1 MTTQPAADFES
12 RRFQTAAAHY
22 LAGRPPY
29 PDELV
34 ARTAELVGLTPSD
47 RLLDLGCGPGQL
59 SKAFAPFVGEVVAM
73 DPEPAML
80 DIARQTTQ
88 GLANVS
94 VVQGRSDELIA
105 SHGRFKAV
113 VIARA
118 FHWMDRDQTLR
129 TLDGLIEPGGAVVLI
144 GEELLKI
151 PENARMEEFRQFDR
165 AWSADDRSHPI
176 FQARERPHLSVLLA
190 SPFSRLEQVE
200 VIRRH
205 RLDFQVLADRLLSF
219 SSTSR
224 ARLGD
229 RAEAMLEDLRGKAE
243 AWEAEGPLEEVL
255 ASQALI
261 ARRP

>member
-1 MTTQPAADFES
+1 MTTEPAADFES

-29 PDELV
+29 PEELV
-34 ARTAELVGLTPSD
+34 ARTAELLGLTRAD

-59 SKAFAPFVGEVVAM
+59 SRAFAPFVGEVVAM

-80 DIARQTTQ
+80 GIAREMTA

-94 VVQGRSDELIA
+94 VVHGRSDELGP

-118 FHWMDRDQTLR
+118 FHWMDRDETLR
-129 TLDGLIEPGGAVVLI
+129 TLDGLVEPDGAVVLM
-144 GEELLKI
+144 GEEVLKI
-151 PENARMEEFRQFDR
+151 PENARMEEFRQLDR
-165 AWSADDRSHPI
+165 TWSADDSTHPI

-190 SPFSRLEQVE
+190 SPFSRIEQIE

-205 RLDFQVLADRLLSF
+205 PLTFQSLADRLLSF

-229 RAEAMLEDLRGKAE
+229 RAEEMLEDLRRKVE
-243 AWEAEGPLEEVL
+243 AWEAQGPMEEVL
-255 ASQALI
+255 ASQAVI